1 MTANLNRAGSNTG
14 ISCCWQRQRQKKK
27 TTTKEEPLSYDKPNT
42 QRSLEIHSCVCVRYC
57 KEIKLQKKK
66 RVENNKNGNGVTR
79 NEPDYRPKPPS
90 SFLLP
95 LLYNKQLFRCN
106 CVEFTFYPSCT
117 VVCFPL
123 SHSPLGRLSVCVSV
137 CGHEQV
143 MEGGRG
149 GEGEVCGSLKNN
161 ISLYISKSVR
171 HELNQVSVRSEAR

>member
-1 MTANLNRAGSNTG
+1 MINQTLKEVLKFTVVFVCDTVKKSNY
-14 ISCCWQRQRQKKK
+14 R
-27 TTTKEEPLSYDKPNT
+27 
-42 QRSLEIHSCVCVRYC
+42 
-57 KEIKLQKKK
+57 KKK

-149 GEGEVCGSLKNN
+149 GGGVWVFK
-161 ISLYISKSVR
+161 K
-171 HELNQVSVRSEAR
+171 